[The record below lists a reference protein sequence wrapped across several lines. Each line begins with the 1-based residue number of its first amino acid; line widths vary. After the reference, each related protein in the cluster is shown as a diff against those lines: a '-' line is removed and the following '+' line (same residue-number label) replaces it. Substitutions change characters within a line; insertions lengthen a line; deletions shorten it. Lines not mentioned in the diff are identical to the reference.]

1 MDIKTT
7 FKEWLVIATA
17 AHYKLERYT
26 RPTFVGDKPV
36 PEDLNELTI
45 GQLIELSELGDTN
58 QSLYKVTEI
67 ILGLTAEETN
77 RARAVDVVRLV
88 GWTFGEVERINKL
101 FEKLRT
107 EPTRREKQAG
117 VERLQFG
124 LFGMLDWYAQRM
136 RIQNHDDVLTVPWA
150 RIYKC
155 MDMDARK
162 AQYERRLS
170 EIAAKELNHK
180 NQRR

>member
-1 MDIKTT
+1 MNIKTT

-67 ILGLTAEETN
+67 ILGLSAEETD

-88 GWTFGEVERINKL
+88 GWTFGEVEKINKL
-101 FEKLRT
+101 FEKLHT

-162 AQYERRLS
+162 AQYERRLQD
-170 EIAAKELNHK
+170 IATKEMNHK